1 MPENDKYRI
10 LSLSAYQPDSI
21 TDYRTA
27 QIAAPKDFDYDEYQR
42 RMDMIKRGQ
51 EIQNLGLYEQA
62 GIENTGL
69 PYYQVGERD
78 TELTPE
84 KFASFAEREGYD
96 PEDYYTSLEWM
107 SENVAPLTKNLNDF
121 QIGLAGAKE
130 GLSTPLRQQLLG
142 PQHASTRYG
151 SFEWSPEQVSM
162 DRSERRV
169 FPQRT
174 LQTKAN
180 PRAGKEA
187 TYLETQGTL
196 AYPAWEKAYKAGT
209 VKIPWEQGV
218 AEQRGFVAGDAERYD
233 ADAAEEVKG
242 KTTVDKSV
250 KPQVKWTDK
259 VLMDQ
264 SPYTYGG
271 RMKKYFDG
279 GALTQMAT
287 LNPEL
292 LTTSANLATNVGE
305 MPGISG
311 GGSPWAMVA
320 QQGANLAG
328 QFIPETEETDL
339 DPQQQQAL
347 SQYEKGKDAVVGGLS
362 MIPGAGQFIALGA
375 AAGKTIKKGGKA
387 LEAGADSDFGK
398 GAGRAMQYIAD
409 PMGSTVETFTD
420 PRLTT
425 QGKLKEYASKAY
437 TFGIKDDLFGK
448 TDADTKNI
456 PRPTDK
462 TQFNYGAYGGN
473 LYAMG
478 GLMEPTIDPEHK
490 KKYKSQL
497 RVQENDAKEGMET
510 LEKWTKDFPS
520 AEKWTPYTAVEDKKK
535 KNPTYDI
542 GYGHKLGKKKDGKL
556 MVTIDGKEVDA
567 MKGLNTK
574 QIEALLD
581 QDITAHEDIARK
593 QWNARYPDGTQYD
606 DLDQDMQVLIT
617 DYAFNLGNINKFPS
631 FMDAL
636 SENDKD
642 KAYKEYRR
650 STGGKPMKRRNT
662 WAAAQLD
669 KIFVKPETKATEPNQ
684 NITPT
689 TNTPAVA
696 ESTGVD
702 NTSFRST
709 EDVLRRQRLLD
720 NARKVLEESRKQRE
734 QLNKKAYGGDLEP
747 MPMMSP
753 QPLPVNTPGVQPS
766 VWYREGLPPVEFT
779 EEGYNMKMQNLYN
792 PQKSHNRRHTDYDT
806 KTQTNTNNIFDKVF
820 RPNTA
825 QVSASGYAYGGNI
838 DNLYQAGGNLTEY
851 NGNRHEVGGIPLG
864 NTNNEVEDGEI
875 RWDTPDGESYIFS
888 DRIPYTKSKKK

>member
-84 KFASFAEREGYD
+84 EFASFAEREGYD

-107 SENVAPLTKNLNDF
+107 SENVAPLTKNFNDF

-130 GLSTPLRQQLLG
+130 GLSTPLRQQFLG

-151 SFEWSPEQVSM
+151 SFEWSPEKVDI
-162 DRSERRV
+162 DRTGRRTFEMK
-169 FPQRT
+169 FPIPGRPGMFDYIPSGRIAYDVYK
-174 LQTKAN
+174 KAFDE
-180 PRAGKEA
+180 GKI
-187 TYLETQGTL
+187 T
-196 AYPAWEKAYKAGT
+196 
-209 VKIPWEQGV
+209 IPWEQGV
-218 AEQRGFVAGDAERYD
+218 AEQPGAVAGDSERYD
-233 ADAAEEVKG
+233 IEAAEEVKG
-242 KTTVDKSV
+242 KTTVDKMTAP
-250 KPQVKWTDK
+250 KQQWTDK

-264 SPYTYGG
+264 SPYAYGG
-271 RMKKYFDG
+271 SMKKYVDG
-279 GALTQMAT
+279 GALTKMAT

-292 LTTSANLATNVGE
+292 LTTSADSAQLATNIGE
-305 MPGISG
+305 MPSISG

-339 DPQQQQAL
+339 DPQQRQAL

-387 LEAGADSDFGK
+387 LEAGANSEFGK
-398 GAGRAMQYIAD
+398 GAGKFMQHIAD
-409 PMGSTVETFTD
+409 PMGSAVETFTD

-437 TFGIKDDLFGK
+437 TFGIKDDLFEKVGN

-478 GLMEPTIDPEHK
+478 GLMNGYGD
-490 KKYKSQL
+490 S
-497 RVQENDAKEGMET
+497 
-510 LEKWTKDFPS
+510 LEK
-520 AEKWTPYTAVEDKKK
+520 
-535 KNPTYDI
+535 
-542 GYGHKLGKKKDGKL
+542 
-556 MVTIDGKEVDA
+556 
-567 MKGLNTK
+567 
-574 QIEALLD
+574 
-581 QDITAHEDIARK
+581 
-593 QWNARYPDGTQYD
+593 
-606 DLDQDMQVLIT
+606 
-617 DYAFNLGNINKFPS
+617 
-631 FMDAL
+631 
-636 SENDKD
+636 
-642 KAYKEYRR
+642 
-650 STGGKPMKRRNT
+650 
-662 WAAAQLD
+662 
-669 KIFVKPETKATEPNQ
+669 
-684 NITPT
+684 
-689 TNTPAVA
+689 
-696 ESTGVD
+696 
-702 NTSFRST
+702 
-709 EDVLRRQRLLD
+709 
-720 NARKVLEESRKQRE
+720 
-734 QLNKKAYGGDLEP
+734 

-766 VWYREGLPPVEFT
+766 VWYRKDSPVEFT

-806 KTQTNTNNIFDKVF
+806 NTQTHTNNIFDKVF
-820 RPNTA
+820 RPNTSRI
-825 QVSASGYAYGGNI
+825 SASGYAYGGNI